1 MKPLFVWFIGRGK
14 DDGRFEIVETEEL
27 SNEWIE
33 KKMKEL
39 GIRTA
44 MVVVWVSMDPW
55 FDMNQPTT
63 METARQASLLSWLE
77 GG

>member
-1 MKPLFVWFIGRGK
+1 VKPLFVWFIGRGK

-27 SNEWIE
+27 SNEWIA

-44 MVVVWVSMDPW
+44 MVVVWISMDSQFANRPLIG
-55 FDMNQPTT
+55 QTV
-63 METARQASLLSWLE
+63 RQASLLSWLM

>member
-27 SNEWIE
+27 SDEWIA

-44 MVVVWVSMDPW
+44 MVVMWISMDPQ
-55 FDMNQPTT
+55 FVNKSLIGQT
-63 METARQASLLSWLE
+63 MRQASLLSWLR